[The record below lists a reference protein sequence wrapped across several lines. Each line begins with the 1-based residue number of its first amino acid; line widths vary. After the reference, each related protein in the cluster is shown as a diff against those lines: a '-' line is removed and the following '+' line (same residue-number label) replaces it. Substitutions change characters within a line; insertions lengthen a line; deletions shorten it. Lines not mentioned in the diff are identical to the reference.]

1 MTSCLQDPDTS
12 SRVAFVSIDCA
23 MMGQLVKLFAL
34 EQLETLYPGLYTEKN
49 LVLSSTHTHSG
60 PAGYMQ
66 YVLFNVPNL
75 GFIQGRVTQCR
86 VDWCLGQTRLSY
98 I

>member
-1 MTSCLQDPDTS
+1 
-12 SRVAFVSIDCA
+12 

-75 GFIQGRVTQCR
+75 GFIQGRVTQSR
-86 VDWCLGQTRLSY
+86 A
-98 I
+98 